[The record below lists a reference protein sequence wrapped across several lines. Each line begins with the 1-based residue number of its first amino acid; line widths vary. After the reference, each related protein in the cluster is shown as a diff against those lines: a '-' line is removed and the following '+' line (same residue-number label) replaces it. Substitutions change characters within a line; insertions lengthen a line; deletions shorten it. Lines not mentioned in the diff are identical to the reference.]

1 MRRFKQQLA
10 GRESIKTQKIP
21 LKRWPVIA
29 SPLTSGTYEADTI
42 TMTISHCQLRLTSI
56 THGSLSS
63 HPSILLGGLHQP
75 TLLRYLEGWPRRW
88 PASRSF
94 QIRFAQQPQELSQFA
109 KDMFDFAV
117 IEAPSREQVA
127 AVVHELTRIARQGV
141 ITRRQG

>member
-1 MRRFKQQLA
+1 
-10 GRESIKTQKIP
+10 
-21 LKRWPVIA
+21 
-29 SPLTSGTYEADTI
+29 
-42 TMTISHCQLRLTSI
+42 MTISHCQLRLTPI

-109 KDMFDFAV
+109 KDMFDLAV
-117 IEAPSREQVA
+117 IEAPSRDQAA